1 MTAPMRLLDRSRP
14 PRAVAARLHD
24 ADAWAFD
31 WDGTLIDSI
40 GRTLA
45 TYRQLLGEFGISFDE
60 ADFRAHY
67 APDWRRIYRR
77 VGLAEEHWP
86 EADRRWVALYET
98 EVAGLVAGA
107 ADALAVLRESGRRI
121 TVVTAGHRARV
132 ELEMRANG
140 LDGVFEAAIFGD
152 EVPHQ
157 KPDPAPLQLASKY
170 LRLAPAQMVLVGDAG
185 DDMAMARRA
194 GVTAIGVLTG
204 AADRGTLRRAGAGW
218 VAADVVAAVAASG
231 HGALPV
237 GV

>member
-1 MTAPMRLLDRSRP
+1 MRLLDRSRP
-14 PRAVAARLHD
+14 PRSVASRLL
-24 ADAWAFD
+24 AAEAWAFD
-31 WDGTLIDSI
+31 WDGTIIDSI

-45 TYRQLLGEFGISFDE
+45 TYRQLLGEFGIAFDE

-77 VGLAEEHWP
+77 VGLAESHWP
-86 EADRRWVALYET
+86 EADRRWVSLYET
-98 EVAGLVAGA
+98 EVAPLVPGA
-107 ADALAVLRESGRRI
+107 AAALTTLRAAGVRLAL
-121 TVVTAGHRARV
+121 VTAGHRERV

-140 LDGVFEAAIFGD
+140 LDGAFEAVVFGD

-170 LRLAPAQMVLVGDAG
+170 LHVAPDALVLVGDAG
-185 DDMAMARRA
+185 DDMAMAKQA
-194 GVTAIGVLTG
+194 GATAIGVLTG

-218 VAADVVAAVAASG
+218 VAATVEAAVAASG
-231 HGALPV
+231 RAGPAAG